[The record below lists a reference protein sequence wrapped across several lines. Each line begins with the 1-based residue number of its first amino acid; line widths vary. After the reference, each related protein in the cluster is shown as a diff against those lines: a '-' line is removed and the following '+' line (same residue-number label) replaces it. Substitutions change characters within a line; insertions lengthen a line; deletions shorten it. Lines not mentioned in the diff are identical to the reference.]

1 MSHAEVSRHM
11 KVSKLPKGL
20 KWSDS
25 RVITKHEPN
34 LVNPTISFYPYGN
47 DLYIRGLYLIYTKD
61 SGDKVHQRKPIVVL
75 NNYKNYTAIQVN
87 IDYEFYRD
95 PLISYIICEVWN
107 ELGLRQGYTE
117 PILKDFELK
126 SKKSLEDMGC

>member
-1 MSHAEVSRHM
+1 MNHM
-11 KVSKLPKGL
+11 RESKLPKGL

-25 RVITKHEPN
+25 CVITKREPN
-34 LVNPTISFYPYGN
+34 LVNPTILFYPHKDN
-47 DLYIRGLYLIYTKD
+47 LYIKGLYLTYTKD
-61 SGDKVHQRKPIVVL
+61 SNGKVHQHKPVVVL

-87 IDYEFYRD
+87 IEYELCYN
-95 PLISYIICEVWN
+95 PLIQSVICEVWN

-126 SKKSLEDMGC
+126 SKKSLEEISIKCK

>member
-1 MSHAEVSRHM
+1 MNHM
-11 KVSKLPKGL
+11 RESKLPKGL

-25 RVITKHEPN
+25 CVITKREPS
-34 LVNPTISFYPYGN
+34 LVNPTILFYPYKDN
-47 DLYIRGLYLIYTKD
+47 LYIKGLYLMYTKD
-61 SGDKVHQRKPIVVL
+61 SNGKVHQHKPVVVL

-87 IDYEFYRD
+87 IKYELCYN
-95 PLISYIICEVWN
+95 PLVQSVICEVWN

-126 SKKSLEDMGC
+126 SKKSLEEISMKCK

>member
-1 MSHAEVSRHM
+1 MNHM

-25 RVITKHEPN
+25 CVITKRESN
-34 LVNPTISFYPYGN
+34 LVNPTISFYPYGD
-47 DLYIRGLYLIYTKD
+47 DLYIKGLYLTYTKD
-61 SGDKVHQRKPIVVL
+61 SGGRVHQRKPIVVL

-87 IDYEFYRD
+87 VNYELCYN
-95 PLISYIICEVWN
+95 PLIQSIICEVWN

-117 PILKDFELK
+117 PVLRDFELK
-126 SKKSLEDMGC
+126 SKKSLQEIGC